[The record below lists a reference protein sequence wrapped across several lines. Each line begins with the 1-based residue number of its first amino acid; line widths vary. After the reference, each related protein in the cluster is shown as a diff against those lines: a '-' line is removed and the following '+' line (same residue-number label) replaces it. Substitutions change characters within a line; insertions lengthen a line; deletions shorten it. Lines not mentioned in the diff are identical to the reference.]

1 LAANDSFFV
10 NHTEAEGQNRE
21 AEIASICRLSGR
33 SGLFATRCSPV
44 LQNINHRIPYGSAV
58 RAASSPDAFA
68 PHHAADDGRSD
79 GRRTDSNDLTVSN
92 EKGRSGDAATRNS
105 SIGWRRHAI
114 VARSCQPNLI
124 LFYSVF
130 KRSMSSGLTRGR
142 IPVRVK
148 KTRQNRKLEPALIP
162 SKPE

>member
-1 LAANDSFFV
+1 LF
-10 NHTEAEGQNRE
+10 
-21 AEIASICRLSGR
+21 ASVAKYQSQDLSGSTLDR
-33 SGLFATRCSPV
+33 RPRRRLRGTSVGATAGPM
-44 LQNINHRIPYGSAV
+44 AV
-58 RAASSPDAFA
+58 ELI
-68 PHHAADDGRSD
+68 
-79 GRRTDSNDLTVSN
+79 SNDLTVSN

-124 LFYSVF
+124 LLYSVF

>member
-1 LAANDSFFV
+1 MQHIVRRSCRISI
-10 NHTEAEGQNRE
+10 TESRTARRCERHP
-21 AEIASICRLSGR
+21 RLT
-33 SGLFATRCSPV
+33 L
-44 LQNINHRIPYGSAV
+44 
-58 RAASSPDAFA
+58 FA

-124 LFYSVF
+124 LLYSVF

-162 SKPE
+162 LKPE